1 MLELTLLL
9 VLAAGVIWVLFKGPT
24 RKRRAKAEEAA
35 RRAVEARL
43 DRDDRERGGG
53 S

>member
-1 MLELTLLL
+1 MLELTLFL
-9 VLAAGVIWVLFKGPT
+9 VLAAGVIWLMFRGPT

-35 RRAVEARL
+35 RKAVEARL
-43 DRDDRERGGG
+43 TREDREHGGG